1 MWHACI
7 CGDIPKYFWWKPE
20 GKRELEKATLKWK
33 VVVKMDLK
41 EAAWV
46 SEEG

>member
-1 MWHACI
+1 MHAYVET
-7 CGDIPKYFWWKPE
+7 DLWKPE
-20 GKRELEKATLKWK
+20 GKKQLGIATFKWK
-33 VVVKMDLK
+33 FAFKMDLK